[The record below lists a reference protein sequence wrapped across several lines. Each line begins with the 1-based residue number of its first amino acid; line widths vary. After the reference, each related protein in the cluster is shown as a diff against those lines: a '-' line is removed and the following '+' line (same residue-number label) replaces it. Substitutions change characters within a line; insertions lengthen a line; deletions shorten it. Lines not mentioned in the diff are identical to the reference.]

1 MGTADN
7 DKGVYDD
14 VAGAAFADGTA
25 LPADDDKKSTA
36 ATARTSQATLTPT
49 ALPEGCSYGD
59 LESERV
65 IWVDFPPGSKHN
77 PFYYPKRVKVCI
89 VICTLIY
96 TWFCCE

>member
-1 MGTADN
+1 MTAIPN
-7 DKGVYDD
+7 ERD
-14 VAGAAFADGTA
+14 VKDVSIAPDGAIVE
-25 LPADDDKKSTA
+25 DDKRSA
-36 ATARTSQATLTPT
+36 AMNSQSTLTPT

-59 LESERV
+59 LDGERV

-96 TWFCCE
+96 TWFCCKLSP